1 MISPV
6 SFGAGPSTAPA
17 RPTPEEVAQ
26 RLERALKSARLSAG
40 IGDSRV
46 RISPEGAL
54 RAQADA
60 QTPVQQRQPQQDE
73 AVASAT
79 PPPPAPAPAPA
90 ANAAPQSAASPGR
103 STVAAELS
111 AATNLAFD
119 AADRNRD
126 GTVTVSEQ
134 QTFEFRTVRIS
145 APQPSDGRPG
155 PAGSGPIRAYL
166 EVDATIA
173 GI

>member
-26 RLERALKSARLSAG
+26 RLEGAVKSARLSAG
-40 IGDSRV
+40 IGESRV

-60 QTPVQQRQPQQDE
+60 QAPVQQGQHQKDK

-79 PPPPAPAPAPA
+79 PPPPAPAPA

-173 GI
+173 VI